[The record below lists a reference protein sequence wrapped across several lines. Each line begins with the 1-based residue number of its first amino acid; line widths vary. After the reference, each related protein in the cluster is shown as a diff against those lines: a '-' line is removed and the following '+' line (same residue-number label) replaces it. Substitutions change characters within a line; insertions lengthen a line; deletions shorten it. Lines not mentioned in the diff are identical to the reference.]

1 MQLFTNTNY
10 NFIKWRFHAVAFSIL
25 FILAGAGFYMKQGIN
40 WGIDF
45 AGGANIV
52 LRFRDAVPMD
62 RLRAD
67 LKDASI
73 QQYGKAADNAVL
85 IRLPQQ
91 KREGDYAG
99 QTTEKLRRDLNP
111 ETATGKLDL
120 NFHGRD
126 PVTDV
131 LFQADPD
138 KRGSN
143 DAARQYY
150 FNIAQNI
157 INHRSE
163 LGIFKSI
170 DQALATPGV
179 TPTIAQTLR
188 DKSFV
193 GAFNVLNQETVGPQ
207 VGKELQSKALWAI
220 VLSMLAMGVYLWLRF
235 DVMFGVSAIVCI
247 IHDVLV
253 SIAFLGMI
261 NGEVSLNIVAALLLI
276 VGYSINDTVVMYDR
290 VRENRRKTKTKATL
304 EEQLN
309 HAMNQTLSRTILT
322 SGSVVIVLIALL
334 IFGGKVIHEFAWI
347 LLVGVLAGTYS
358 TVTIVPAV
366 AVAWNS
372 LTGRKR
378 DIAGSARAQRAEEPA
393 RAENNTPRPTPRKR
407 RAV

>member
-10 NFIKWRFHAVAFSIL
+10 DFIKWRFHAVAFSIL
-25 FILAGAGFYMKQGIN
+25 FVLAGLGFYMKQGIN

-52 LRFRDAVPMD
+52 LRFRDAVPLD
-62 RLRAD
+62 RLRTE

-73 QQYGKAADNAVL
+73 QQYGKQSDNAVL

-91 KREGDYAG
+91 KQEGDYAG
-99 QTTEKLRRDLNP
+99 QTVAKLTHDLNP
-111 ETATGKLDL
+111 ESASGKLDL

-126 PVTDV
+126 PITDV
-131 LFQADPD
+131 LFQTDPD
-138 KRGSN
+138 KRGTN

-157 INHRSE
+157 INRRSE
-163 LGIFKSI
+163 LGIFKSV

-179 TPTIAQTLR
+179 TPTIAQSLR

-193 GAFNVLNQETVGPQ
+193 GTFNVLNQETVGPQ

-220 VLSMLAMGVYLWLRF
+220 VLSMLAMGIYLWLRF
-235 DVMFGVSAIVCI
+235 DVMFGASAIVCI
-247 IHDVLV
+247 IHDVCV

-334 IFGGKVIHEFAWI
+334 LFGGKVIHEFAWI

-366 AVAWNS
+366 AVAWNH
-372 LTGRKR
+372 LAGRKR
-378 DIAGSARAQRAEEPA
+378 DIAGPAARSARAEEPV
-393 RAENNTPRPTPRKR
+393 RAESTPRPAPRKR

>member
-10 NFIKWRFHAVAFSIL
+10 DFVKWRFHAVAFSVIFVL
-25 FILAGAGFYMKQGIN
+25 VGIGFYMKNGIN

-67 LKDASI
+67 MKDASI
-73 QQYGKAADNAVL
+73 QQYGKASDNAVL

-99 QTTEKLRRDLNP
+99 QATELLRRDLNP
-111 ETATGKLDL
+111 EAATGKLDL

-138 KRGSN
+138 KRGTN

-150 FNIAQNI
+150 FNVAQNI
-157 INHRSE
+157 VNHRSE
-163 LGIFKSI
+163 LGIFKTM
-170 DQALATPGV
+170 DQALAANGV

-188 DKSFV
+188 AKAFV
-193 GAFNVLNQETVGPQ
+193 GSFNVLNQETVGPV
-207 VGKELQSKALWAI
+207 VGRELRDKALWAI
-220 VLSMLAMGVYLWLRF
+220 ALSTLAMGVYLWLRF
-235 DVMFGVSAIVCI
+235 DVMFGASAIICI
-247 IHDVLV
+247 IHDVCV
-253 SIAFLGMI
+253 SVAFLGMI

-276 VGYSINDTVVMYDR
+276 VGFSINDTVVMYDR
-290 VRENRRKTKTKATL
+290 VRENRRKTKTRASL

-334 IFGGKVIHEFAWI
+334 LFGGKVIHEFAWI
-347 LLVGVLAGTYS
+347 LLIGVLAGTYS

-366 AVAWNS
+366 AIAWNN

-378 DIAGSARAQRAEEPA
+378 DIAGPASRSTRAEDPA
-393 RAENNTPRPTPRKR
+393 RAESAPRPTPRKR

>member
-10 NFIKWRFHAVAFSIL
+10 NFVKWRFHAVAFSVVFVLIG
-25 FILAGAGFYMKQGIN
+25 IGFYMKQGIN

-45 AGGANIV
+45 AGGANVV

-62 RLRAD
+62 RLRVD

-73 QQYGKAADNAVL
+73 QQYGKTSDNAVL

-99 QTTEKLRRDLNP
+99 QTVAQLNHDLNP
-111 ETATGKLDL
+111 DAASGKLDV
-120 NFHGRD
+120 NFNGRD
-126 PVTDV
+126 AITDV

-138 KRGSN
+138 KRGTN

-150 FNIAQNI
+150 FGVAQNI
-157 INHRSE
+157 ISKRSE
-163 LGIFKSI
+163 IGIFTNI
-170 DQALATPGV
+170 DQALTAPGV
-179 TPTIAQTLR
+179 TPAIAQALR
-188 DKSFV
+188 AKSFV
-193 GAFNVLNQETVGPQ
+193 GAFNLLSGETVGPV
-207 VGKELQSKALWAI
+207 VGRELRDKAIWAI
-220 VLSMLAMGVYLWLRF
+220 VLSTLAMGIYLWLRF
-235 DVMFGVSAIVCI
+235 DVMFGASAIVCI
-247 IHDVLV
+247 VHDVCV
-253 SIAFLGMI
+253 SVAFLGMI

-276 VGYSINDTVVMYDR
+276 VGFSINDTVVMYDR
-290 VRENRRKTKTKATL
+290 VRENRRKTKARASL

-334 IFGGKVIHEFAWI
+334 LFGGKVIHEFAWI
-347 LLVGVLAGTYS
+347 LLIGVLAGTYS

-366 AVAWNS
+366 AIAWNN

-378 DIAGSARAQRAEEPA
+378 DISGPTSRAARTEEPV
-393 RAENNTPRPTPRKR
+393 RTESTPHPAPRKR

>member
-10 NFIKWRFHAVAFSIL
+10 DFVKWRFHAVAFSVVFVLVGI
-25 FILAGAGFYMKQGIN
+25 GFYMKNGIN

-73 QQYGKAADNAVL
+73 QQYGPAANNAVL

-99 QTTEKLRRDLNP
+99 QTVAQLNHDLNP
-111 ETATGKLDL
+111 DAASGKLDL

-126 PVTDV
+126 PITDV

-138 KRGSN
+138 KRGTN

-150 FNIAQNI
+150 FNVAQNI
-157 INHRSE
+157 VNHRSE
-163 LGIFKSI
+163 LGIFKTI
-170 DQALATPGV
+170 DQALAANGV

-188 DKSFV
+188 AKAFV
-193 GAFNVLNQETVGPQ
+193 GSFNVLNQETVGPV
-207 VGKELQSKALWAI
+207 VGRELRDKALWAI
-220 VLSMLAMGVYLWLRF
+220 ALSTLAMGVYLWLRF
-235 DVMFGVSAIVCI
+235 DVMFGASAIICI
-247 IHDVLV
+247 VHDVCV
-253 SIAFLGMI
+253 SVAFLGMI

-276 VGYSINDTVVMYDR
+276 VGFSINDTVVMYDR
-290 VRENRRKTKTKATL
+290 VRENRRKTKVRATL

-334 IFGGKVIHEFAWI
+334 LFGGKVIHEFAWI
-347 LLVGVLAGTYS
+347 LLIGVLAGTYS

-366 AVAWNS
+366 AIAWNN

-378 DIAGSARAQRAEEPA
+378 DIAGPSRSARTEEPA
-393 RAENNTPRPTPRKR
+393 RAESAPRPTPRKR